1 MHLAKLLTGISRVR
15 RPTRAAGI
23 GIMLTLAAALAH
35 AQPVEAL
42 LSQAHQTYA
51 DGVIGLQDVVFAQ
64 IPDFHPLKADLYVPT
79 RSRGADPVVIW
90 VHGGGWG
97 VGSPREGDGGPYGNW
112 PQVLAKLAAR
122 GHVVMAINYRFSGEA
137 RFPAQIQDVKAA
149 VRWIRS
155 NAVQYGADAAQVILW
170 GQSAGGYQV
179 ALAGTACNQAALEPA
194 LPVAGPPPAMAGV
207 VPLHIDPKQS
217 TCVQGIVD
225 WFGPIEFARLDAQSA
240 PNAVMKHDLAT
251 GPESKLLGCA
261 LPACSQ
267 ALLQQAN
274 PLNYIRTDSPPF
286 LIMQGTADHG
296 VPIQQSEAL
305 YQALRAQGVAARLIE
320 VNGADHMFAGASPK
334 VIGHL
339 IDEVFAWIDHPGGSG
354 EEVIAADTG
363 APVARP

>member
-1 MHLAKLLTGISRVR
+1 MRVEKPQNKSARGRALLRFG
-15 RPTRAAGI
+15 AI
-23 GIMLTLAAALAH
+23 GAALSFCAVVLQ
-35 AQPVEAL
+35 AQPLEAL

-64 IPDFHPLKADLYVPT
+64 IPDFHPLRADLYVPT

-97 VGSPREGDGGPYGNW
+97 VGGPREGDGGPYGSW

-122 GHVVMAINYRFSGEA
+122 GHVVMAINYRFTGEA
-137 RFPAQIQDVKAA
+137 RFPAQIQDLKAA

-155 NAVQYGADAAQVILW
+155 NAMQYGADPAQVILW

-179 ALAGTACNQAALEPA
+179 ALAGTACTQAALEPA
-194 LPVAGPPPAMAGV
+194 APVAAPPMPGMV
-207 VPLHIDPKQS
+207 SVHVDPKQS
-217 TCVQGIVD
+217 SCVQGVVD
-225 WFGPIEFARLDAQSA
+225 WFGPIEFARMDAQSP

-261 LPACSQ
+261 LPTCPP
-267 ALLQQAN
+267 ALLEQAN
-274 PLNYIRTDSPPF
+274 PLSYVRADTPPF
-286 LIMQGTADHG
+286 LIMQGTADRG

-320 VNGADHMFAGASPK
+320 VSGADHRFAGASPK
-334 VIGHL
+334 VIGQL
-339 IDEVFAWIDHPGGSG
+339 IDRVFAWIDHPGGSG
-354 EEVIAADTG
+354 EETIAQDTG
-363 APVARP
+363 AVIAKP